1 MEASGEWDKTWLIIS
16 SDHSWGDADLY
27 NGRHDTRVPFIV
39 KPPGKNEAI
48 TYSPAFN
55 TILTHD
61 MILAILRNQIT
72 NQQDL
77 VPWLDKNG
85 KPLPTLCAGTQQ

>member
-1 MEASGEWDKTWLIIS
+1 
-16 SDHSWGDADLY
+16 
-27 NGRHDTRVPFIV
+27 
-39 KPPGKNEAI
+39 
-48 TYSPAFN
+48 
-55 TILTHD
+55 

-77 VPWLDKNG
+77 VPWLDKHG

>member
-1 MEASGEWDKTWLIIS
+1 
-16 SDHSWGDADLY
+16 
-27 NGRHDTRVPFIV
+27 VPFIV

-48 TYSPAFN
+48 TYSTAFN

-61 MILAILRNQIT
+61 LILSILRRQIT

-77 VPWLDKNG
+77 VPWFIKNG
-85 KPLPTLCAGTQQ
+85 KLVPTLNVGKQE